1 MRQAGEKHA
10 LLLTDRSEILA
21 SQYDGCAAAKRLQP
35 ESAFAPVLGVDA
47 TLRLKIARAVC
58 VSCPGLQQKKG
69 PLPLAREAAHKI
81 CGARIKGSRNVC
93 VAGQRCCVKRA
104 WAAAI
109 G

>member
-69 PLPLAREAAHKI
+69 RFPSQGKRPTRSAER
-81 CGARIKGSRNVC
+81 GSKALETC
-93 VAGQRCCVKRA
+93 VLLDNGVA
-104 WAAAI
+104 
-109 G
+109 